1 MNIKKRVLMTERHYR
16 QFRRFLRENRKMNI
30 NQMYGV
36 KWDITDFKGW
46 DITDF
51 EEYQSSSQRLEE
63 EVRTFIV
70 NFDIS
75 FDKENHRKKY
85 PIEVKVKVPYD
96 DDYSD
101 YEDEEFTFSEMLF
114 VGHWSELPHKDVI
127 NWKDNIKLWGFRFDT
142 FLNVGL
148 TNKNVLKKNMRPS
161 ALIKSYKPFDN
172 SDLINEIEKTIKK
185 QIISMIKKEVI
196 GE

>member
-1 MNIKKRVLMTERHYR
+1 MNIKRRVLMTERQYR

-36 KWDITDFKGW
+36 KWDITDF
-46 DITDF
+46 
-51 EEYQSSSQRLEE
+51 EEDPQYDE
-63 EVRTFIV
+63 EVRTFAV
-70 NFDIS
+70 YFDIS

-85 PIEVKVKVPYD
+85 PFEVLVNVHYD

-101 YEDEEFTFSEMLF
+101 YEDEEFEFTKMMF
-114 VGHWSELPHKDVI
+114 VGQEGELPHKDVV
-127 NWKDNIKLWGFRFDT
+127 NWKDNIKLWWGFRFDT

-148 TNKNVLKKNMRPS
+148 TNKNVLKKKMRLRPS
-161 ALIKSYKPFDN
+161 TLNDN

-196 GE
+196 GK

>member
-1 MNIKKRVLMTERHYR
+1 MNIKKRVLMTERQYR

-36 KWDITDFKGW
+36 KW